1 MINPAKLGEYYRRI
15 PLDIY
20 RREVHLIINPNL
32 EKCNKHLYSDFSED
46 MANSYGL
53 SCMSTDSND
62 KSHKFIILNSDS
74 LYISTI
80 AHEALHIAKDLFESI
95 HEDNPS
101 DEAYSYLL
109 GYIVG
114 EIVKCIQ
121 SNNLEFCLEENIK

>member
-1 MINPAKLGEYYRRI
+1 MINPAKLGEYYKCI

-20 RREVHLIINPNL
+20 RREVHLIINPHM

-46 MANSYGL
+46 MDNSNAI
-53 SCMSTDSND
+53 SCMSTDPNYRGR
-62 KSHKFIILNSDS
+62 KFIILSTDT

-95 HEDNPS
+95 REDNPS